1 MAAPSGTV
9 WGSIVGG
16 YGRIGI
22 YKSISNTNT
31 ASTISVQVWFWS
43 KYSVSDTAN
52 TLYYTLS
59 SSSSSAKDSK
69 GAVSIS
75 TSVASGSGWSTS
87 NQVKL
92 YEYTHSAVTRGTS
105 AQTRY
110 IYAKLVDVDRVG
122 GTMYVSTTASIPAL
136 TKYTVSYNA
145 NGGSGAPSSQTKYYG
160 KTLTL
165 SKTKPTRTGY
175 TFKGWATSS
184 SGSVAYAS
192 GASYTANASV
202 TLYAIWQANTYT
214 VKYNANGGS
223 GAPSNQTKTYGV
235 TLTLSSTKPTRASTD
250 NDGVVTSYTFKGWAT
265 SSTATSVAYTA
276 GAKYTANASITLYAV
291 WVKTTTVTKYDVTY
305 NTNGG
310 SNVSPQVKT
319 KGTALTLRSTIPTKN
334 GYTFK
339 GWGLSE
345 DTTTVTYAAGAS
357 YTKDADIVLY
367 AVWTPWTHTVQF
379 NLNGGIGTV
388 PSSFTKTTDV
398 DVMIQEGTISKAS
411 CVFKCWSTKSSGSGG
426 TSYYVGDAYT
436 ATKNGGTVT
445 LYAIWKERKILIYK
459 SNKNCEAVEFV
470 ETNEIVGFED
480 TGTVYA
486 SEFIEDENLTLGS
499 TSFHFGEI
507 IER

>member
-75 TSVASGSGWSTS
+75 TSVESGSGWSTS

-110 IYAKLVDVDRVG
+110 IYAKLTDVDRVG
-122 GTMYVSTTASIPAL
+122 GAMYASTTVSIPAL
-136 TKYTVSYNA
+136 TKYTISYNA

-160 KTLTL
+160 KSLTL
-165 SKTKPTRTGY
+165 SSTKPSRTGY

-184 SGSVAYAS
+184 SGSVAYSS
-192 GASYTANASV
+192 GASYTSNASV

-214 VKYNANGGS
+214 IKYNANGGT
-223 GAPSNQTKTYGV
+223 GAPSAQTKTYGA
-235 TLTLSSTKPTRASTD
+235 TLTLSSTKPTRASD
-250 NDGVVTSYTFKGWAT
+250 NDDGVLTTYTFKGWAT
-265 SSTATSVAYTA
+265 SSTATSVAYA
-276 GAKYTANASITLYAV
+276 SGAKYTANASVTLYAV
-291 WVKTTTVTKYDVTY
+291 WTKTTTVTEYDVTY

-310 SNVSPQVKT
+310 SDVSPQVKK

-345 DTTTVTYAAGAS
+345 DTTTVTYTAGAS

-379 NLNGGIGTV
+379 NLNGGTGTV
-388 PSSFTKTTDV
+388 PSSFTKTTDI

-411 CVFKCWSTKSSGSGG
+411 CVFKCWSTKASGLGG
-426 TSYYVGDAYT
+426 TNYYVGDAYT

-445 LYAIWKERKILIYK
+445 LYAVWKEKKILIYK
-459 SNKNCEAVEFV
+459 STKNCEAVEFV
-470 ETNEIVGFED
+470 ETDEIIGFENG
-480 TGTVYA
+480 GTVYA
-486 SEFIEDENLTLGS
+486 KEFIEDDSLTFDS
-499 TSFHFGEI
+499 SSFHFSKI
-507 IER
+507 VER